1 MGNRRSVR
9 SSLSFLYETLNW
21 PIDPYPFAVDEAFD
35 AYRLIV
41 ESCEFHDLLITRSVK
56 YDILFHFVGGE
67 LIGMSGKKL
76 SVIMCGDSA

>member
-1 MGNRRSVR
+1 MSD
-9 SSLSFLYETLNW
+9 LLCLFLHKTLNW

-41 ESCEFHDLLITRSVK
+41 ESCEFHDLLIVI
-56 YDILFHFVGGE
+56 YFFHSVGGE